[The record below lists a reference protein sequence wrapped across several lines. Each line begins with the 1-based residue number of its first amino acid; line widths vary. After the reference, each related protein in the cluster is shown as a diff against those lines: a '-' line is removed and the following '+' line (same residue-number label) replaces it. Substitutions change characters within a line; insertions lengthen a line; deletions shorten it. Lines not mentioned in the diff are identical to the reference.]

1 MVLPS
6 LPISRLR
13 VTGAAACAVLGVAL
27 LVAAVPAMVD
37 SSFDWYPAMAYATSD
52 GADMYPPLR
61 QGAELW
67 TVQCSGPEELFYL
80 GGLLPVCLSPDAGE
94 TLIAGGID
102 LVRGPAQGPSAELEL
117 TAEEEAWLQDHPVI
131 RVAHDPGWFPIEYA
145 DEDGQLAGVTLDY
158 VIEFERLTGADLQ
171 PILTEDWTTTLQ
183 AIRDRDADVI
193 FMVAY
198 TAERAEYMGFTDPHH
213 QMETRLV
220 SLNEGQLSLDEPG
233 LRVLTIRNYE
243 IESWLDENRPDV
255 EYISVD
261 SFTEGLAMLRAGEAD
276 AFAATWPVLRGIA
289 EMEGMTVYN
298 AGSTGHSYPLAVG
311 YRSDQPVL
319 GSIMQKALDA
329 SPPLLEIFENP
340 SGPAWTA
347 EEDEWLA
354 NNPVIR
360 VAYDPGWFPIEYLD
374 EAGRLSGVTAAYVA
388 EFERI
393 TGADLQA
400 AQIADWT
407 AALQAVRDRDADVIF
422 MVVNTA
428 ERSEYMGFTSPHF
441 TIESVL
447 VAAEDVQLTLEEP
460 GLRVLTIRD
469 YSVEGWLDE
478 NYPDVD
484 RISVGSFAEGL
495 DMLREGDADAFVDV
509 WQVVRA
515 IAESEGMTVYN
526 AGPTG
531 YSYDLSVGYRGD
543 QPVLGSILQ
552 KTLEHIPESTLERL
566 QSTTP

>member
-1 MVLPS
+1 M
-6 LPISRLR
+6 RHLR
-13 VTGAAACAVLGVAL
+13 ATGAAACAVLGVAL
-27 LVAAVPAMVD
+27 LVAAVPALAD
-37 SSFDWYPAMAYATSD
+37 SALDWYPAAYATSD

-67 TVQCSGPEELFYL
+67 TVQCSGSEELFYL

-94 TLIAGGID
+94 ILIAGGID
-102 LVRGPAQGPSAELEL
+102 LVRGPEGPSAELGL
-117 TAEEEAWLQDHPVI
+117 TAEEEAWLRDHPVI

-171 PILTEDWTTTLQ
+171 PIRTEDWTTTLQ

-193 FMVAY
+193 FMVAH
-198 TAERAEYMGFTDPHH
+198 TAERAEYMGFTNPHH

-220 SLNEGQLSLDEPG
+220 SLAEEQLSLDEPG

-261 SFTEGLAMLRAGEAD
+261 SFTEGLAMMRAGEAD

-289 EMEGMTVYN
+289 EMEGTAVHN
-298 AGSTGHSYPLAVG
+298 AGPTGHSYPLAVG

-340 SGPAWTA
+340 AGPTWTA

-354 NNPVIR
+354 NNPIR

-374 EAGRLSGVTAAYVA
+374 EAGRLSGVTGAYVA

-393 TGADLQA
+393 TGADLQV
-400 AQIADWT
+400 AQIADWS
-407 AALQAVRDRDADVIF
+407 AALQAMRDRDADVIF

-428 ERSEYMGFTSPHF
+428 ERSEYMGFTAPHF

-447 VAAEDVQLTLEEP
+447 VAAEDVQLSLDEP

-478 NYPDVD
+478 NHPNVD

-495 DMLREGDADAFVDV
+495 AMLRDGDADAFVDV
-509 WQVVRA
+509 WQVVHA
-515 IAESEGMTVYN
+515 IAESEGMAVYN

-552 KTLEHIPESTLERL
+552 KTLDHIPESTLERL

>member
-1 MVLPS
+1 M
-6 LPISRLR
+6 
-13 VTGAAACAVLGVAL
+13 
-27 LVAAVPAMVD
+27 AAVPVLAD
-37 SSFDWYPAMAYATSD
+37 SALDWPYQAAAYATSSD
-52 GADMYPPLR
+52 GVDRHPTPLQ
-61 QGAELW
+61 QGAGLW
-67 TVQCSGPEELFYL
+67 VVQCNEPEVLFYL
-80 GGLLPVCLSPDAGE
+80 AGLLPVCLLPDAGE

-102 LVRGPAQGPSAELEL
+102 LVRGPTQGPSAELGL
-117 TAEEEAWLQDHPVI
+117 TTEEEAWLRDHPVI

-145 DEDGQLAGVTLDY
+145 DEHGQLAGVTLDY
-158 VIEFERLTGADLQ
+158 VIEFERLTGADLL
-171 PILTEDWTTTLQ
+171 PVLTEDWTRTLQ
-183 AIRDRDADVI
+183 AIRDRDADVL
-193 FMVAY
+193 FMVAH
-198 TAERAEYMGFTDPHH
+198 TAERAEYMGFTNPHH

-220 SLNEGQLSLDEPG
+220 SLEEGQLSLDEPG
-233 LRVLTIRNYE
+233 LRVLTIRDYE

-276 AFAATWPVLRGIA
+276 AFAATWPVLRAIA

-298 AGSTGHSYPLAVG
+298 AGPTGHSYPLAVG

-319 GSIMQKALDA
+319 GLIMQKALDA
-329 SPPLLEIFENP
+329 SPPLLEIFEGP
-340 SGPAWTA
+340 AGPAWTA
-347 EEDEWLA
+347 EEEEWLA

-360 VAYDPGWFPIEYLD
+360 VAYEPGWFPIEYID
-374 EAGRLSGVTAAYVA
+374 EAGRLSGVAAAYVA

-407 AALQAVRDRDADVIF
+407 AALQAIRDRDADVLL

-460 GLRVLTIRD
+460 NLRVLTIRD

-484 RISVGSFAEGL
+484 RISVDSFTEGL
-495 DMLREGDADAFVDV
+495 TILREGGADAFVDV
-509 WQVVRA
+509 WQVVHA
-515 IAESEGMTVYN
+515 IAELEGMTVYN

-552 KTLEHIPESTLERL
+552 KTLDHIPESTLERL